1 MKNRRIVVVAL
12 MLVAVLCVGVGY
24 AALSDT
30 IDFTG
35 KVSYTPDFQ
44 IVWGD
49 VTDASSILTD
59 KGTAGTDTITVS
71 MDTTNW
77 TVGETKTFTVAVV
90 NTSRYEAE
98 NVTVQA
104 LTTTNVA
111 ANYTVTAA
119 VTGANTIAVDGTT
132 TVTVTV
138 TMTNYPEN
146 TVTDAA
152 FTFQVYADQG
162 ASAQN

>member
-12 MLVAVLCVGVGY
+12 MLVAVICVGVGY
-24 AALSDT
+24 AALNDT
-30 IDFTG
+30 INFTG

-77 TVGETKTFTVAVV
+77 TVGQAKTFTVAVT
-90 NTSRYEAE
+90 NNSRYAAE
-98 NVTVQA
+98 NVKVQA
-104 LTTTNVA
+104 LNVDA
-111 ANYTVTAA
+111 LAGNYTVAA
-119 VTGANTIAVDGTT
+119 EVTGDKTIAVGGTT